1 MRPIPGQYY
10 TAEPGDTLPSI
21 AARAYGLSE
30 NWSLISGANQ
40 FVLKTD
46 NQEEVQPE
54 EVLFIP
60 FDPVIVSLKND
71 QAAL

>member
-10 TAEPGDTLPSI
+10 TVEPGDTFPTI
-21 AARAYGLSE
+21 AARAYGLSD
-30 NWSLISGANQ
+30 NWPLIRDANQ
-40 FVLKTD
+40 LVLKTD
-46 NQEEVQPE
+46 SEEEVQPE

-60 FDPVIVSLKND
+60 PDPVIIELKNN